1 MAHSNNG
8 DSNLTF
14 HGEDFYTQFLSNL
27 AKQRRPSPIRS
38 LYPLE
43 LRPNMISLLAG
54 KPNPDSFPFTSLSFT
69 ARSPDDPSGTTS
81 CTIDGAALS
90 EALQYSATSGMPQLL
105 DWLAGLQTAFHGRKK
120 GEGWKI
126 SMGSGSQ
133 DVLYKAFHVL
143 LNDGDPV
150 LIESPVY
157 AGVVPIFQSLH
168 CKLTEIETD
177 ADGISAVSLQ
187 KILDNWPDNEPKPR
201 IIYTVP
207 YGCNPTGMTAS
218 TQRRI
223 EVLKIA
229 RKHGILILEDDPY
242 FYLYFGSRPRPPSY
256 FALEVQLG
264 GTVGNVLR
272 FDSFSKIL
280 SAGMRIGCV
289 TGPEPLLR
297 AIDMHTATANLQVSS
312 LTQAIIHSL
321 LSSWGYD
328 NFKKHTERVSALY
341 LQKRDIF
348 EAAMNKHLKGLAEW
362 VTPEAGMFF
371 WFKLLIPA
379 TNDAPDGDSEA
390 LIRSKALENGVL
402 ALPGTVFYPNGTKTP
417 YVRASF
423 SLLEEKDVD
432 EALRRLSMVVR
443 QAACQ

>member
-1 MAHSNNG
+1 
-8 DSNLTF
+8 
-14 HGEDFYTQFLSNL
+14 
-27 AKQRRPSPIRS
+27 
-38 LYPLE
+38 
-43 LRPNMISLLAG
+43 
-54 KPNPDSFPFTSLSFT
+54 
-69 ARSPDDPSGTTS
+69 
-81 CTIDGAALS
+81 
-90 EALQYSATSGMPQLL
+90 
-105 DWLAGLQTAFHGRKK
+105 
-120 GEGWKI
+120 
-126 SMGSGSQ
+126 
-133 DVLYKAFHVL
+133 
-143 LNDGDPV
+143 
-150 LIESPVY
+150 
-157 AGVVPIFQSLH
+157 
-168 CKLTEIETD
+168 
-177 ADGISAVSLQ
+177 
-187 KILDNWPDNEPKPR
+187 
-201 IIYTVP
+201 
-207 YGCNPTGMTAS
+207 MTAS

-223 EVLKIA
+223 EVLKTA

-256 FALEVQLG
+256 FALEAQLG

-312 LTQAIIHSL
+312 LTQAIVHSL

-328 NFKKHTERVSALY
+328 NFKKHTEGVSALY
-341 LQKRDIF
+341 LRKRDIF
-348 EAAMNKHLKGLAEW
+348 EAAMKKHLKGLAEW

-371 WFKLLIPA
+371 WWVVDVFLFFNLRAYDTARFKLLIPA

-443 QAACQ
+443 QAA